1 MGMQDENALV
11 LFIPVYLGSV
21 RLCFVMDGSCY
32 SCLGVSENK
41 EQVPIS
47 YCFICCIHDR
57 GPFEHST
64 FSFFLYWTCL
74 ASRTRRPA
82 CQQAAVIVGDWRYSG
97 KPWRGL
103 QLWFPRSPPQRVGE
117 TERRGL
123 YSSVIIVG
131 MTMKRIKLCWAVVWG
146 ASEPLFRVHLKIIP

>member
-1 MGMQDENALV
+1 MLLSYLYLFTWARWDCVLWWMAVVIVVWECLRTKSKFQFHIVSYAVSMTVAL
-11 LFIPVYLGSV
+11 LSTP
-21 RLCFVMDGSCY
+21 
-32 SCLGVSENK
+32 
-41 EQVPIS
+41 
-47 YCFICCIHDR
+47 
-57 GPFEHST
+57 HSL
-64 FSFFLYWTCL
+64 FFLYWTCL

>member
-41 EQVPIS
+41 EQVQIS

-64 FSFFLYWTCL
+64 FCLLFYFIFFCIEHVWLHAQEGQL
-74 ASRTRRPA
+74 VS
-82 CQQAAVIVGDWRYSG
+82 
-97 KPWRGL
+97 KL
-103 QLWFPRSPPQRVGE
+103 Q
-117 TERRGL
+117 
-123 YSSVIIVG
+123 
-131 MTMKRIKLCWAVVWG
+131 
-146 ASEPLFRVHLKIIP
+146 